1 MQLIKKTVSFCPT
14 CYKRIPAEVGISD
27 GVVAMEKRC
36 DIHGHF
42 SEVVESDV
50 GFYLQCLNARAP
62 FFYPGY
68 FLDVTKRCNLK
79 CKYCYYEVEQTS
91 KDRSVDSILSEAAVH
106 APMAPIILTGGEP
119 TLRKDLVGIVKAVKD
134 LAPVELLTNGTG
146 LGAKTLDALIPLL
159 SVGNTVSINLS
170 MHQES
175 NGADYATVEA
185 FKERG
190 LKLESV
196 LFVIDDLDQIDG
208 ILSYCESN
216 KDAIEAVRIKA
227 ATNLWAEQKSAKKIF
242 VSDMVNRMKRHGAE
256 PIWWRPN
263 KTSFFN
269 MQLGGIYYMLVSWYD
284 AYNVDL
290 FDIACP
296 PFYKAKTGAVENI
309 VTANIINE
317 GIMKGWLD
325 GEKLK
330 G

>member
-1 MQLIKKTVSFCPT
+1 MQVIRKTVSFCPT
-14 CYKRIPAEVGISD
+14 CYKRIPAEVGILN
-27 GVVAMEKRC
+27 GVVVMEKRC

-42 SEVVESDV
+42 AESVESDV

-79 CKYCYYEVEQTS
+79 CAYCYYGVDQQS
-91 KDRSVDSILSEAAVH
+91 KDRTLESIISEATVH
-106 APMAPIILTGGEP
+106 APMGPIILTGGEP
-119 TLRKDLVGIVKAVKD
+119 TLRSDLVEIVKAVKAI
-134 LAPVELLTNGTG
+134 APVELLTNGTK
-146 LGAKTLDALIPLL
+146 LVDHLEDLIPLL
-159 SVGNTVSINLS
+159 GNDHRTISINLS
-170 MHQES
+170 MHPES
-175 NGADYATVEA
+175 NGADYNVVEA
-185 FKERG
+185 FKQNG
-190 LKLESV
+190 IKLESL
-196 LFVIDDLDQIDG
+196 LFVIDDLSQIDG
-208 ILSYCESN
+208 ILSYCEAN
-216 KDAIEAVRIKA
+216 KDAIESVRIKA
-227 ATNLWAEQKSAKKIF
+227 ATNLWAENKAKSKIF
-242 VSDMVNRMKRHGAE
+242 TSDMVKRLEKHGAK

-284 AYNVDL
+284 VYNVDL
-290 FDIACP
+290 LDIACP

-330 G
+330 W